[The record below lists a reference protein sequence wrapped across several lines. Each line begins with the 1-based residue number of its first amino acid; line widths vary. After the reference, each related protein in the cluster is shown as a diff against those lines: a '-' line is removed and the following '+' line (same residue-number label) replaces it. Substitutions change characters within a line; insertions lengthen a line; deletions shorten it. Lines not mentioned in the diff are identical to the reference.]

1 MCFHHCTAH
10 ISIQSDFS
18 GKSLN
23 LQEARLI
30 MTAIYFCSVNVR
42 RLQSLL
48 TCWVYN
54 FFKGQSITQPISPY
68 NIITF
73 AQKFNVLSPHSKT
86 VKVLFT
92 DVTEA
97 SLIRKTPAAL
107 YFLSVK
113 SISKLQC
120 STYQDTY
127 SCILCFADAD
137 LDLALNSKNYRNVS
151 FGDLGVLDA
160 SEKKFNILCYVC
172 NGKADCSL
180 NFDILWLKKATNQF
194 QTSDKAS
201 HHVSSVAGI
210 TDARTES
217 PRSAGLN
224 LSPTKFLIKILKI

>member
-1 MCFHHCTAH
+1 M
-10 ISIQSDFS
+10 
-18 GKSLN
+18 
-23 LQEARLI
+23 
-30 MTAIYFCSVNVR
+30 
-42 RLQSLL
+42 
-48 TCWVYN
+48 
-54 FFKGQSITQPISPY
+54 SPY

-113 SISKLQC
+113 SISILQC

-137 LDLALNSKNYRNVS
+137 LDLALNSKNLRNVS

-180 NFDILWLKKATNQF
+180 NFDIL
-194 QTSDKAS
+194 
-201 HHVSSVAGI
+201 
-210 TDARTES
+210 
-217 PRSAGLN
+217 
-224 LSPTKFLIKILKI
+224 